1 MCKLR
6 LRLLSSGN
14 SAIGLGLGLGF
25 IASGGVVV
33 HDHGLKLRWCWEMQA
48 QEAMMLDEIFCR
60 CVFAGTYGA
69 GDAYE
74 HLA

>member
-6 LRLLSSGN
+6 LRLLSSRN
-14 SAIGLGLGLGF
+14 SAIGLGLGF

-33 HDHGLKLRWCWEMQA
+33 HAHGLKLRWCWEMQA
-48 QEAMMLDEIFCR
+48 QEAMMLYEIFCS
-60 CVFAGTYGA
+60 CMFAGTYGA